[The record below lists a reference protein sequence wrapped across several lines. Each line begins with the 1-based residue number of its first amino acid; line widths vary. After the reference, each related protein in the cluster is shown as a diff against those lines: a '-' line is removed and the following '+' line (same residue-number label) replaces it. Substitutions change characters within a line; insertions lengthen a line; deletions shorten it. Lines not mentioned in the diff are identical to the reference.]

1 MNDLVVKSVDLFGDA
16 VMAAQDNAGNIWVGV
31 RWICEGLDMTEGQMK
46 RQIKNIQEDYALKHS
61 GSNLILNKGSGEREV
76 FCLKLDYVPLWLA
89 KIAITKKTREERP
102 DFARKLMQYQLK
114 AKDILAD
121 AFLSISNAMPTT
133 VQGQIQLLAQGHV
146 ELEAKIDS
154 VKADLEQF
162 KCDMPILGI
171 EETKISRAVR
181 KKGAECLGGKQ
192 APAYKDR
199 SLRTQIYTDL
209 HRQLRREF
217 GVSSYK
223 AIKRNQSDTAISIIE
238 RYEPPLVL
246 AETIEAVN
254 AQQEMEGLE
263 GRK

>member
-1 MNDLVVKSVDLFGDA
+1 MSEIQIFNNPDFGD
-16 VMAAQDNAGNIWVGV
+16 VRTIIIDEELWFVGNDVAAALQYKDKYSALRKNVDEDDKRLCPVGSASGTQGTTIINESGLYSLIFNSKLESAKKFKKWVTSEVLPTIRKTGQYGQP
-31 RWICEGLDMTEGQMK
+31 RLPMTIPE
-46 RQIKNIQEDYALKHS
+46 
-61 GSNLILNKGSGEREV
+61 
-76 FCLKLDYVPLWLA
+76 
-89 KIAITKKTREERP
+89 
-102 DFARKLMQYQLK
+102 
-114 AKDILAD
+114 
-121 AFLSISNAMPTT
+121 
-133 VQGQIQLLAQGHV
+133 QIQLLAQGHV
-146 ELEAKIDS
+146 TLEAKIDS

-162 KCDMPILGI
+162 KSDMPILGI

-246 AETIEAVN
+246 AETIETAN